1 MNTSTQ
7 KSPPIFRRF
16 NYILMIIGIV
26 ILAIGYI
33 LLAGGGSDDPNV
45 FNPEIFNTRRIVIA
59 PIVMIIGLIIGIIA
73 IMYHPKIKPN
83 KEMFSN
89 Q

>member
-1 MNTSTQ
+1 MSTPT
-7 KSPPIFRRF
+7 KKAPPIFRKF

-33 LLAGGGSDDPNV
+33 LLAGGGSEDPNV

-59 PIVMIIGLIIGIIA
+59 PLVMLIGLIIGIVA
-73 IMYHPKIKPN
+73 IMYHPKVKPTQ
-83 KEMFSN
+83 E
-89 Q
+89 

>member
-1 MNTSTQ
+1 MSTPT
-7 KSPPIFRRF
+7 KKAPPIFRKF

-26 ILAIGYI
+26 VLAIGYI

-59 PIVMIIGLIIGIIA
+59 PLVMLIGLIIGIVA
-73 IMYHPKIKPN
+73 IMYHPKVKPTQ
-83 KEMFSN
+83 E
-89 Q
+89 